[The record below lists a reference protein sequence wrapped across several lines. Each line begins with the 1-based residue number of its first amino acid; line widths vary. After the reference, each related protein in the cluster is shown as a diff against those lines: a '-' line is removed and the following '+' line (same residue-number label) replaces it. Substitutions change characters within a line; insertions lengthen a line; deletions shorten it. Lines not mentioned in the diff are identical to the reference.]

1 MELKDNLYNQIE
13 SLSEKGNEAM
23 ENERYDEAI
32 SFFQQAYNLLPAP
45 KEEWEAYTWI
55 MVSIGDAYFSKQKY
69 QSSLECF
76 RKCYNNGDVDNP
88 FILLRIGENSLEL
101 NDSEMAKEF
110 LLRAYMLEG
119 KKIFKHES
127 KFLQWL
133 SNNVELKKIRKKNT
147 QQEIIIKQSSPDND
161 VTPACMESSDEL
173 NNQENQWLNK
183 VVPFSR
189 KQEYDE
195 VLKISKHYWGMLP
208 EPKMTTEFSYHLVNT
223 LTITYLKMEQFDMAL
238 HWAKVYDTFDFAST
252 GRIDSGEKDYYVAI
266 AYYEN
271 GVFEKAQEYFSIANK
286 KSKGRCFQL
295 LFGDKYKKVFKGSV

>member
-1 MELKDNLYNQIE
+1 MELKDYLYNQIE

-23 ENERYDEAI
+23 DNERYDEAI

-55 MVSIGDAYFSKQKY
+55 MASIGDAYFSKQEY
-69 QSSLECF
+69 QSSLEYF

-88 FILLRIGENSLEL
+88 FILLRIGENYLEL

-119 KKIFKHES
+119 KKIFKHEP
-127 KFLQWL
+127 KYLQWL
-133 SNNVELKKIRKKNT
+133 SDNVELKKIRKKNT
-147 QQEIIIKQSSPDND
+147 QQEIFTPQSSPDNN
-161 VTPACMESSDEL
+161 VTPTCMESSDEL

-195 VLKISKHYWGMLP
+195 VLKISKHYWDMLP
-208 EPKMTTEFSYHLVNT
+208 DPKMTTEFSYHLVNT

-238 HWAKVYDTFDFAST
+238 YWAKVYDTFDFSIT

-271 GVFEKAQEYFSIANK
+271 GEYEKAQEYFSIANK

-295 LFGDKYKKVFKGSV
+295 LFGDKYKKVFKESV